1 MPKVINAIT
10 AILVYLSVGA
20 CTPKT
25 LDRDAL
31 LDPINCKECHEQQFD
46 QWQSSMHA
54 YAADDPV
61 FIAMNQRGQRETNG
75 ELGTFCVNCHAPM
88 AVREGLTS
96 DGLNLDSIDQKFKG
110 VTCYFCHQAD
120 AIEQDHNNGVVLNED
135 GSLRGAIADPVDT
148 PAHHSSYSALLD
160 RAAPESSQLCGSCHD
175 VITQDD
181 FHLETTYLEWQESLY
196 SKDEL
201 GAPLSCG
208 GCHMSESIGQAAQIE
223 GAPERRIHL
232 HNVPGVD
239 VALDEWPGRA
249 GLIAAVQGELFSTLA
264 PEICVQETAVGTE
277 VKVTLE
283 NVGAGHTFPSGSTHH
298 RRAWVEVRG
307 FRDGDEIFSTGVI
320 GEDEAVVDDG
330 DPQLWRIFHESFD
343 SDGELTHML
352 WEAAS
357 IEGEV
362 LPAPVTIN
370 LASPD
375 YIDPHT
381 SRTFF
386 YPTALPPERVSV
398 RVRIRPIGRDVLLDL
413 IESGDLEARYLEEMP
428 TFDLGGSVLEWQASA
443 LERCNPP
450 LR

>member
-1 MPKVINAIT
+1 MAI
-10 AILVYLSVGA
+10 
-20 CTPKT
+20 
-25 LDRDAL
+25 
-31 LDPINCKECHEQQFD
+31 F
-46 QWQSSMHA
+46 
-54 YAADDPV
+54 YARLCGRRP
-61 FIAMNQRGQRETNG
+61 
-75 ELGTFCVNCHAPM
+75 C
-88 AVREGLTS
+88 
-96 DGLNLDSIDQKFKG
+96 
-110 VTCYFCHQAD
+110 
-120 AIEQDHNNGVVLNED
+120 
-135 GSLRGAIADPVDT
+135 
-148 PAHHSSYSALLD
+148 AHHSSYSALLD

-175 VITQDD
+175 VVTQGD
-181 FHLETTYLEWQESLY
+181 FHLEKTYLEWQESLY
-196 SKDEL
+196 SKEEL

-232 HNVPGVD
+232 HNVPAVD
-239 VALDEWPGRA
+239 VALDDWPGRES
-249 GLIAAVQGELFSTLA
+249 LIAAVQGELFSTLA

-283 NVGAGHTFPSGSTHH
+283 NVGAGHSFPSGSTHH

-307 FRDGDEIFSTGVI
+307 FREGTEIFSTGVI
-320 GEDEAVVDDG
+320 TDDEDN
-330 DPQLWRIFHESFD
+330 
-343 SDGELTHML
+343 LTHML

-357 IEGEV
+357 LQGEV

-398 RVRIRPIGRDVLLDL
+398 RVRIRPIGRDVLVDL
-413 IESGDLEARYLEEMP
+413 IESGDLEERYLDAMP